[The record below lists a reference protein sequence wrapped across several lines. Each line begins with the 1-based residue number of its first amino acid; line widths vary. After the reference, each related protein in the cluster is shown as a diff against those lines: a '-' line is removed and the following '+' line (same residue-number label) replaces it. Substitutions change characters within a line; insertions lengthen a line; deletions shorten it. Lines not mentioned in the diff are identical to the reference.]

1 MPLATGS
8 GSGILGVSAVTG
20 CLTSVLADFGR
31 LATFVE
37 TTHRVSAGAFMAATI
52 SSSAALYSPGA
63 SSKGAFRFPEEV
75 FGSRAGSIASHSKPT
90 R

>member
-52 SSSAALYSPGA
+52 CAALYSPVA

-75 FGSRAGSIASHSKPT
+75 FGRAGSIASHSKRT